1 VEAYAAGIM
10 ALKTC
15 RAMRYEKVQFEG
27 DAKVVVDAVNSG
39 EIDRRRIGHLRAE
52 SWKMRYKYAWVVLP
66 DCIRDIL
73 LSHDQQF
80 ALSPNF

>member
-1 VEAYAAGIM
+1 
-10 ALKTC
+10 
-15 RAMRYEKVQFEG
+15 MRYEKVQFEG

-52 SWKMRYKYAWVVLP
+52 SWKMRYAQRGNNSAAHGLAKYAWVVLP